1 MTRDDLDSAA
11 LRAGDRQTGQIGDTV
26 FLAIPFTAEDNGDI
40 PVVIMTNEI
49 ERGLAGRA
57 GPFFLLTAIIAAAA
71 AVVISFLLARR
82 FTRPLATMSDTA
94 HSIAS
99 GDLSARVDLERM
111 PSDEVGELAR
121 TMNAMATQL
130 EKARGQERL
139 FLLSVSH
146 DLRTPLTSIR
156 GYAEAIADGTGRR
169 PRDPGARRGRDR
181 VGIST
186 A

>member
-40 PVVIMTNEI
+40 PVVIVTNEI
-49 ERGLAGRA
+49 ERGRA
-57 GPFFLLTAIIAAAA
+57 GPFFLLTAIIAAAV